1 MFQIVTDTKKTR
13 DCDAQA
19 MAISNMTSS
28 YRQSLRLINPAGFM
42 SCQRLD
48 LAMMLG
54 LTIQDMESA
63 SPVDS
68 LSEGAI
74 HATSF

>member
-1 MFQIVTDTKKTR
+1 LSPTPRKTR

-19 MAISNMTSS
+19 MAICKMTTS
-28 YRQSLRLINPAGFM
+28 YRQTLRLINPAGFM

>member
-1 MFQIVTDTKKTR
+1 LSPTSKKTR

-19 MAISNMTSS
+19 MAICNMTSS

-42 SCQRLD
+42 SYQRLD

-68 LSEGAI
+68 PSEGAI